1 MDNASAKLKYPIALM
16 TADEIT
22 FAGGNEN
29 EYDKAWYH
37 LNSLN
42 KSSTGTS
49 SWWTMT
55 PRDIEYGEIL
65 LYSCIISSTEQETGR
80 IYGIYTNT
88 ENSVHPVIS
97 LKSDVLW
104 SSGNGAADSPY
115 EIVLN

>member
-16 TADEIT
+16 TADEMA
-22 FAGGNEN
+22 FAGGIEN
-29 EYDKAWYH
+29 KDDKAWYH

-55 PRDIEYGEIL
+55 PRDFEYGENC

-80 IYGIYTNT
+80 IYGTYINT
-88 ENSVHPVIS
+88 ENSVRPVIS